1 MALSVA
7 QQQISI
13 SPAGR
18 IEKTFHSLMDGET
31 ELVKHHLLVMKRY
44 ISKDFTSVKYLLYL
58 LQQAECSNAIP
69 GVSGQGHSLQ
79 QAAQGLGQRVHG
91 QSRRDGM
98 KMLFQVSHALLV
110 DLGHIISSPCLLLRT
125 WMQNKGLDIQWL
137 I

>member
-1 MALSVA
+1 
-7 QQQISI
+7 
-13 SPAGR
+13 
-18 IEKTFHSLMDGET
+18 
-31 ELVKHHLLVMKRY
+31 MKLY

-137 I
+137 IKVKSHIS